1 MRTTIRF
8 LLSRPESPLAQRL
21 TFTATNEVILS
32 AGSIGTPT
40 ILLHSGIGD
49 SKTLTGLGIPSLK
62 NLPSVG
68 QNLTDHSLLFLS
80 FLVNSTNTFEAATR
94 NATLAAQQLAQWTA
108 SRTGPLVDNPISH
121 LGWLRVPS
129 NSTVFSANGAQDTS
143 AGPNT
148 PHFELLISNGMI
160 PPPPPAGNFLSV
172 LTAVVS
178 PASRASSSFILRL
191 KNILLILNPILRR
204 LDNHQQL
211 RPARCPDHQPQP
223 PRLSR

>member
-8 LLSRPESPLAQRL
+8 LLSRPESTLAQRL

-129 NSTVFSANGAQDTS
+129 NSTVFSANGAHDTA
-143 AGPNT
+143 AGPNA

-178 PASRASSSFILRL
+178 PASRAFSSFILRL
-191 KNILLILNPILRR
+191 KNILLILNPTLRR